1 MSEKSK
7 KLTPFEAL
15 KKRAIS
21 NIEEQVSTLNQLNS
35 EEIKTPK
42 TVEETIKSPEYPL
55 TNTPILIEIDLID
68 PNPYQ
73 PRREFDSKKI
83 NDLAD
88 SISATGQIEPI
99 IVRRVAGRYQLIA
112 GERRLR
118 AVKSLNYSVIEAI
131 VKNADDGM
139 VAIMALAE
147 NLEREDLSD
156 YEIGLAIHNVQHL
169 FVTKKEL
176 GDYIGK
182 TRMDVY
188 RYTAFL
194 DLPDWILS
202 RLNNNPSIFNRT
214 NALALKTFI
223 ADTTDPE
230 STYKEPILKAMDM
243 LEANALTQSL
253 FMQKIK
259 RLIRETANPRH
270 HDESIVEKKYTTN
283 GKGIGKL
290 IFDEKGLSINIKAE
304 ALTEIDVNLIHEF
317 IIQRISADQ
326 NKIQ

>member
-21 NIEEQVSTLNQLNS
+21 NIEEQVSTLNQLNF
-35 EEIKTPK
+35 EEIKPQQTA
-42 TVEETIKSPEYPL
+42 EETIKIPEDILTDTPL
-55 TNTPILIEIDLID
+55 LIEIDLID

-118 AVKSLNYSVIEAI
+118 AVKSLKHSVIEAI
-131 VKNADDGM
+131 IKNADDGM

-223 ADTTDPE
+223 ADTADPE
-230 STYKEPILKAMDM
+230 STYKEYILKAMDM

-259 RLIRETANPRH
+259 RLIREAANPKH
-270 HDESIVEKKYTTN
+270 QDESIVEKKYTTN
-283 GKGIGKL
+283 GKGVGKL

-304 ALTEIDVNLIHEF
+304 ALTEIDVNRIHEF
-317 IIQRISADQ
+317 ILQRISADQ

>member
-21 NIEEQVSTLNQLNS
+21 NIEEQVSTFNQLNT
-35 EEIKTPK
+35 EEIKTHK
-42 TVEETIKSPEYPL
+42 TIEDPIKAPEYSP
-55 TNTPILIEIDLID
+55 TNTPLLIEIDLID

-83 NDLAD
+83 NDLAE

-118 AVKSLNYSVIEAI
+118 AVKLLNHSVIDAI

-223 ADTTDPE
+223 ADTADPE

-253 FMQKIK
+253 FIQKIK
-259 RLIRETANPRH
+259 RLIRESANPRH

-283 GKGIGKL
+283 GKGVGKL
-290 IFDEKGLSINIKAE
+290 TFDEKGLSINIKAE
-304 ALTEIDVNLIHEF
+304 ALTEIDVTQIHEF
-317 IIQRISADQ
+317 ILQRISTDQ

>member
-21 NIEEQVSTLNQLNS
+21 NIEEQVSTLNQLNA
-35 EEIKTPK
+35 EEIKPQQTA
-42 TVEETIKSPEYPL
+42 EETIKTPEDILTDTPL
-55 TNTPILIEIDLID
+55 LIEIDLID

-73 PRREFDSKKI
+73 PRKEFDSKKI

-214 NALALKTFI
+214 NALALKSFI
-223 ADTTDPE
+223 ADTADPE

-243 LEANALTQSL
+243 LEANALTQ
-253 FMQKIK
+253 
-259 RLIRETANPRH
+259 
-270 HDESIVEKKYTTN
+270 
-283 GKGIGKL
+283 
-290 IFDEKGLSINIKAE
+290 
-304 ALTEIDVNLIHEF
+304 
-317 IIQRISADQ
+317 
-326 NKIQ
+326 

>member
-21 NIEEQVSTLNQLNS
+21 NIEEQVSTFNQLNT
-35 EEIKTPK
+35 EEIKTHK
-42 TVEETIKSPEYPL
+42 TIEDPIKAPEYSP
-55 TNTPILIEIDLID
+55 TNTQLLIEIDLID

-118 AVKSLNYSVIEAI
+118 AVKLLNHSVIDAI

-223 ADTTDPE
+223 ADTADPE

-253 FMQKIK
+253 FIQKIK
-259 RLIRETANPRH
+259 RLIRESANPRH
-270 HDESIVEKKYTTN
+270 HDESIIEKKYTTN
-283 GKGIGKL
+283 GKGVGKL
-290 IFDEKGLSINIKAE
+290 TFDEKGLSINIKAE
-304 ALTEIDVNLIHEF
+304 ALTEIDVNQIHEF
-317 IIQRISADQ
+317 ILQRISTDQ

>member
-21 NIEEQVSTLNQLNS
+21 NIEEQVSTFNQLNT
-35 EEIKTPK
+35 EEIKTHK
-42 TVEETIKSPEYPL
+42 TIEDPIKAPEYSP
-55 TNTPILIEIDLID
+55 TNTPLLIEIDLID

-99 IVRRVAGRYQLIA
+99 IVRRVTGRYQLIA

-118 AVKSLNYSVIEAI
+118 AVKLLNHSVIDAI

-223 ADTTDPE
+223 ADTADPE

-253 FMQKIK
+253 FIQKIK
-259 RLIRETANPRH
+259 RLIRESANPRH

-283 GKGIGKL
+283 GKGVGKL
-290 IFDEKGLSINIKAE
+290 TFDEKGLSINIKAE
-304 ALTEIDVNLIHEF
+304 ALTEIDVNQIHEF
-317 IIQRISADQ
+317 ILQRISTDQ

>member
-15 KKRAIS
+15 KKRAIN
-21 NIEEQVSTLNQLNS
+21 NIEEQVSTFNQLNT
-35 EEIKTPK
+35 EEIKTHK
-42 TVEETIKSPEYPL
+42 TIEDPIKAPEYSSTNSPL
-55 TNTPILIEIDLID
+55 LIEIDLID

-118 AVKSLNYSVIEAI
+118 AVKLLNHSVIDAI

-223 ADTTDPE
+223 ADTADPE

-253 FMQKIK
+253 FIQKIK
-259 RLIRETANPRH
+259 RLIRESANPRH

-283 GKGIGKL
+283 GKGVGKL
-290 IFDEKGLSINIKAE
+290 TFDEKGLSINIKAE
-304 ALTEIDVNLIHEF
+304 ALTEIDVNQIHEF
-317 IIQRISADQ
+317 ILQRISTDQ

>member
-1 MSEKSK
+1 MSEKTK

-15 KKRAIS
+15 KQRAIS
-21 NIEEQVSTLNQLNS
+21 NIEEQVSTLNQLNP
-35 EEIKTPK
+35 EEITTQQ
-42 TVEETIKSPEYPL
+42 TVEETTKASEYIPI
-55 TNTPILIEIDLID
+55 NTPLLIEINLID

-73 PRREFDSKKI
+73 PRREFDYKKI

-99 IVRRVAGRYQLIA
+99 IVRRIAGRYQLIA

-118 AVKSLNYSVIEAI
+118 AVKSLNHSVIEAI
-131 VKNADDGM
+131 VKDADDGM

-223 ADTTDPE
+223 ADTVDPE
-230 STYKEPILKAMDM
+230 SAYKEAVLKAMDM

-253 FMQKIK
+253 FIQKIK
-259 RLIRETANPRH
+259 RLIREAANPRH
-270 HDESIVEKKYTTN
+270 HDETIVKKRYTTN
-283 GKGIGKL
+283 GKSVGKL
-290 IFDEKGLSINIKAE
+290 IFDEKGLSISIKAE
-304 ALTEIDVNLIHEF
+304 ALTESDVNLIHEF
-317 IIQRISADQ
+317 ILKRISTDQ

>member
-21 NIEEQVSTLNQLNS
+21 NIEEQVSTLNQSNS
-35 EEIKTPK
+35 EEIKTHI
-42 TVEETIKSPEYPL
+42 TVEETINAPEYPH
-55 TNTPILIEIDLID
+55 TNTSLLIEINLID

-118 AVKSLNYSVIEAI
+118 AVKLLNHSVIDAI

-169 FVTKKEL
+169 FTTKKEL

-223 ADTTDPE
+223 ADIADPE

-253 FMQKIK
+253 FIQKIK

-290 IFDEKGLSINIKAE
+290 IFDEKGLSNNIKAE

-317 IIQRISADQ
+317 ILQRISAEK
-326 NKIQ
+326 NKNQ

>member
-21 NIEEQVSTLNQLNS
+21 NIEEQVSTLNQLNT
-35 EEIKTPK
+35 EEIKTHK
-42 TVEETIKSPEYPL
+42 TIEDPIKAPEYSP
-55 TNTPILIEIDLID
+55 TNTPLLIEIDLID

-118 AVKSLNYSVIEAI
+118 AVKLLNHSVIDAI

-223 ADTTDPE
+223 ADTADPE

-253 FMQKIK
+253 FIQKIK
-259 RLIRETANPRH
+259 RLIRESANPRH
-270 HDESIVEKKYTTN
+270 HDKSIVEKKYTTN
-283 GKGIGKL
+283 GKGVGKL
-290 IFDEKGLSINIKAE
+290 TFDEKGLSINIKAE
-304 ALTEIDVNLIHEF
+304 ALTEIDVNQIHEF
-317 IIQRISADQ
+317 ILQRISTDQ

>member
-1 MSEKSK
+1 MSEKTK

-21 NIEEQVSTLNQLNS
+21 NIEEQVSTFNQLNT
-35 EEIKTPK
+35 EEIKTHK
-42 TVEETIKSPEYPL
+42 TIEEPIKAPEYPP
-55 TNTPILIEIDLID
+55 TNSTLIIEIDLID

-99 IVRRVAGRYQLIA
+99 IVRRVSGRYQLIA

-118 AVKSLNYSVIEAI
+118 AVKSLNHSVIDAI

-223 ADTTDPE
+223 ADTADPE

-253 FMQKIK
+253 FIQKIK
-259 RLIRETANPRH
+259 RLIRESTNPRH
-270 HDESIVEKKYTTN
+270 HEESIVEKKYTTN

-304 ALTEIDVNLIHEF
+304 ALTEIDVNQIHEF
-317 IIQRISADQ
+317 ILQRISTDQ

>member
-21 NIEEQVSTLNQLNS
+21 NIEEQVSTFNQLNT
-35 EEIKTPK
+35 EEIKTHK
-42 TVEETIKSPEYPL
+42 TIEDPIKAPEYSP
-55 TNTPILIEIDLID
+55 TNTPLLIEIDLID

-118 AVKSLNYSVIEAI
+118 AVKLLNHSVIDAI

-223 ADTTDPE
+223 ADTVDPE

-253 FMQKIK
+253 FIQKIK
-259 RLIRETANPRH
+259 RLIRESANPRH

-283 GKGIGKL
+283 GKGVGKL
-290 IFDEKGLSINIKAE
+290 TFDEKGLSINIKAE
-304 ALTEIDVNLIHEF
+304 ALTEIDVNQIHEF
-317 IIQRISADQ
+317 ILQRISTDQ